1 MIYHEKM
8 IVKRIS
14 SVGLLV
20 LVLAGVRSPAQGQGW
35 YLGSELGA
43 HVVPNLGELYTN
55 LDRQI
60 VF

>member
-20 LVLAGVRSPAQGQGW
+20 LVLAGVPSPAQGQGW
-35 YLGSELGA
+35 YLA
-43 HVVPNLGELYTN
+43 VVLALTPVWFP
-55 LDRQI
+55 RAQPAS
-60 VF
+60 